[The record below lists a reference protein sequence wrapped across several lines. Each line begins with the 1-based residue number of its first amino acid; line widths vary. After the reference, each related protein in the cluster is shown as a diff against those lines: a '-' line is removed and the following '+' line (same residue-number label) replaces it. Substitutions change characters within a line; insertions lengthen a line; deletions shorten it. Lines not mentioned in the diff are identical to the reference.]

1 MVIPLPPRFPEGA
14 ASRRGRF
21 AKRPTREL
29 WAGHPLTLPYLV
41 LLLAGFA
48 ELPRSPGA
56 LVGSYPTVSPL
67 PGRRHGLLSRRSVLC
82 GTFLPVTG
90 TGCYPA
96 QCPVEF
102 GLSSPRGFPRA
113 ATIRTTPT
121 RRDLNKAADRHATTR
136 ATIQP
141 RAVRRPDA
149 RRHHSRERHPLQR

>member
-14 ASRRGRF
+14 AARRGRF
-21 AKRPTREL
+21 AKRPTRDL

-67 PGRRHGLLSRRSVLC
+67 PDGRRASRLGRSALC
-82 GTFLPVTG
+82 GTFLPVAG

-96 QCPVEF
+96 QCPAEF
-102 GLSSPRGFPRA
+102 GLSSPRNAPGSDHPYRSGP
-113 ATIRTTPT
+113 AT
-121 RRDLNKAADRHATTR
+121 
-136 ATIQP
+136 
-141 RAVRRPDA
+141 
-149 RRHHSRERHPLQR
+149 S

>member
-1 MVIPLPPRFPEGA
+1 MFGAGAECLAVGEGAGAIRKPNPVAAYSPRPMVIPLPPRFPEGA
-14 ASRRGRF
+14 ASRWSCS
-21 AKRPTREL
+21 AERPTREL

-67 PGRRHGLLSRRSVLC
+67 PDGRTSLPGRRSVLC

-102 GLSSPRGFPRA
+102 GLSSPRNAPGSDHP
-113 ATIRTTPT
+113 
-121 RRDLNKAADRHATTR
+121 
-136 ATIQP
+136 
-141 RAVRRPDA
+141 
-149 RRHHSRERHPLQR
+149 SRSGPWSS